1 MKIKNLIIFICL
13 IFILIPELFAEEVEF
28 EASNMEIKDNGNIIF
43 AYNSNTSIPKKNI
56 YIKSKNVKYDKK
68 KNIII
73 FTGKV
78 LFNDTEKDIIIE
90 GDKIIYESKVQAK
103 NILNEAKKK
112 ISEDINNK
120 KKLISLIIAF
130 IILIISF
137 YSYQIY
143 LDKKRE
149 DISNRYNSAI
159 IEYEAANKSK
169 IIPILKDII
178 DAKDATY
185 SPLALYFI
193 IDNELI
199 SEKNKIN
206 ELFDVIIDE
215 TSLDKEIKNLNIY
228 KKALYNADDS
238 NESDLLNILNP
249 VIKSESVWKSHA
261 LYLMA
266 EYFYSKNEMQKSK
279 EFFNQI
285 VNLENANNEIKV
297 ESQKRLNRD
306 LSD

>member
-1 MKIKNLIIFICL
+1 MDEDTSIIDNRTRNERIKNFI
-13 IFILIPELFAEEVEF
+13 
-28 EASNMEIKDNGNIIF
+28 
-43 AYNSNTSIPKKNI
+43 
-56 YIKSKNVKYDKK
+56 
-68 KNIII
+68 
-73 FTGKV
+73 
-78 LFNDTEKDIIIE
+78 
-90 GDKIIYESKVQAK
+90 
-103 NILNEAKKK
+103 
-112 ISEDINNK
+112 INNK

-193 IDNELI
+193 IDNNLI
-199 SEKNKIN
+199 NDKDEIN
-206 ELFDVIIDE
+206 SFFDILIDK
-215 TSLDKEIKNLNIY
+215 TSLDIEIKNLIIY
-228 KKALYNADDS
+228 KKALFNADQI
-238 NESDLLNILNP
+238 NEIDLLNILNP
-249 VIKSESVWKSHA
+249 LLNSDSVWKSHA
-261 LYLMA
+261 LYLVA
-266 EYFYSKNEMQKSK
+266 EFFYSKGEKQKSK
-279 EFFNQI
+279 DFFEKI
-285 VNLENANNEIKV
+285 VSTENSNTDILTSAKR
-297 ESQKRLNRD
+297 RLNRD

>member
-1 MKIKNLIIFICL
+1 MDEDTSIIDNRTRNERIKNFI
-13 IFILIPELFAEEVEF
+13 
-28 EASNMEIKDNGNIIF
+28 
-43 AYNSNTSIPKKNI
+43 
-56 YIKSKNVKYDKK
+56 
-68 KNIII
+68 
-73 FTGKV
+73 
-78 LFNDTEKDIIIE
+78 
-90 GDKIIYESKVQAK
+90 
-103 NILNEAKKK
+103 
-112 ISEDINNK
+112 INNK

-193 IDNELI
+193 IDNNLI
-199 SEKNKIN
+199 NDKNEIN
-206 ELFDVIIDE
+206 SFFDILIDK
-215 TSLDKEIKNLNIY
+215 TSLDIEIKNLIIY
-228 KKALYNADDS
+228 KKALFNADQI
-238 NESDLLNILNP
+238 NEIELLNILSPLLN
-249 VIKSESVWKSHA
+249 SDSVWKSHA
-261 LYLMA
+261 LYLVA
-266 EYFYSKNEMQKSK
+266 EFFYSKGEKQKSK
-279 EFFNQI
+279 DFFEKI
-285 VNLENANNEIKV
+285 VSTENSNTDILTSAKR
-297 ESQKRLNRD
+297 RLNRD